1 MDKVIDQNRIRQIFF
16 IIVMVLLG
24 LLLFRELYT
33 FVPAVLG
40 AITLYILMHNWM
52 LYLTEKKK
60 WKKGLAVLFLMF
72 ASFLVIL
79 LPIALLVN
87 MTSSKITYAV
97 QHSSEIIE
105 SVKTVIN
112 NIEQKIGRDIV
123 SEEDISKLSPL
134 IAQTLPKIL
143 GATFNTLTT
152 VFFMY
157 FILYFMLM
165 NARSMENMIYEYIP
179 LRDENVKRIGK
190 EVESMVVSNA
200 IGIPLIAVLQGI
212 VGLIGYLILGV
223 QEPWFWFVVTCITAM
238 IPVVGAA
245 LAYVPLAI
253 VFFANGQNWQ
263 GIAMLAFGFGIIGLV
278 DNVFRF
284 WLQKKIGNIHPL
296 VTVFGVIIGIKL
308 FGFIGLIFGPLLI
321 SMFILL
327 LKIYS
332 NEFLVKKRDLNKIME
347 N

>member
-1 MDKVIDQNRIRQIFF
+1 MEKVIDQNRIRQIFF
-16 IIVMVLLG
+16 IIVIVLLG

-60 WKKGLAVLFLMF
+60 WKKGLTVLFLML

-87 MTSSKITYAV
+87 MTSSKISYAV
-97 QHSSEIIE
+97 QHSSDIIE
-105 SVKTVIN
+105 SIKTVIAS
-112 NIEQKIGRDIV
+112 IEQKIGRNIV

-179 LRDENVKRIGK
+179 LAG
-190 EVESMVVSNA
+190 
-200 IGIPLIAVLQGI
+200 
-212 VGLIGYLILGV
+212 
-223 QEPWFWFVVTCITAM
+223 
-238 IPVVGAA
+238 
-245 LAYVPLAI
+245 
-253 VFFANGQNWQ
+253 
-263 GIAMLAFGFGIIGLV
+263 
-278 DNVFRF
+278 
-284 WLQKKIGNIHPL
+284 
-296 VTVFGVIIGIKL
+296 
-308 FGFIGLIFGPLLI
+308 
-321 SMFILL
+321 
-327 LKIYS
+327 
-332 NEFLVKKRDLNKIME
+332 
-347 N
+347 